1 VFWSREH
8 FRIFG
13 FDHETATPSYSMV
26 LERIHPDDRPLVE
39 QTVDRAVRERTE
51 FEVNCR
57 IVLANESIKYIQSLG
72 HPVISES
79 GDLVEFV
86 GTLIDVTERKRA
98 EEALREA
105 QAELAHVTR
114 VMTMGELTAS
124 IAHEI
129 KQPLAAVVT
138 NGGACLR
145 WLAGELP
152 NLDEARD
159 AARRVIR
166 DGNRANEVIN
176 RIRALMR
183 KTDTAPARLDI
194 NEVIEEVILL
204 TRNETTRRGVTVR
217 MELAADL
224 PPVSGDRVQLQQL
237 TLNLLMNGI
246 EAMASVND
254 RPRELIISSRT
265 NESGE
270 VLVAVQDCGMGIAP
284 EDLEKIFDAFYT
296 TKSQG
301 MGMGLAISRSIVEN
315 HGGRLW
321 AVPNEDSGATFQFTL
336 LPDHSAAEPITA

>member
-1 VFWSREH
+1 MF
-8 FRIFG
+8 
-13 FDHETATPSYSMV
+13 
-26 LERIHPDDRPLVE
+26 LERIHPNDRSFVE
-39 QTVDRAVRERTE
+39 QTVDWAVRERSD
-51 FEVNCR
+51 FELDYR
-57 IVLANESIKYIQSLG
+57 IVLANGSIKYLQSLG
-72 HPVISES
+72 HPVLGES

-86 GTLIDVTERKRA
+86 GTVIDATERRGA

-166 DGNRANEVIN
+166 DGNRANEVIS
-176 RIRALMR
+176 RIRSLLR
-183 KTDTAPARLDI
+183 KTDAEKARLDI

-204 TRNETTRRGVTVR
+204 TRNEATRRGVTVR
-217 MELAADL
+217 MELAAEL
-224 PPVSGDRVQLQQL
+224 PPVFGDRVQLQQL
-237 TLNLLMNGI
+237 MLNLLMNGV
-246 EAMASVND
+246 EAMASVNG
-254 RPRELIISSRT
+254 RPREMVIH
-265 NESGE
+265 SGTDDSDQ
-270 VLVAVQDCGMGIAP
+270 VLVAVQDCGIGIDL
-284 EDLEKIFDAFYT
+284 EDLEKIFNAFYT
-296 TKSQG
+296 TKLQG

-315 HGGRLW
+315 HDGRLW
-321 AVPNEDSGATFQFTL
+321 ATSNEGAGATIQFTL
-336 LPDHSAAEPITA
+336 PPSQTES